1 MTISIETETGLLQ
14 SDRFRFRWGA
24 WLIRNT
30 GNTGNT
36 GQWKHQE
43 QSQKPSDWLRFDFL
57 DWGYS
62 LGHRKLRTG
71 LRHLRIETDEKGGTT
86 GGVKYGTR
94 YPVLVTRY
102 PVHLPY
108 SRIFYHI
115 RSYGKVDVMVT
126 RIAVWRRKTG
136 QLTSKRH
143 IDK

>member
-1 MTISIETETGLLQ
+1 MIISIETETGLLQ
-14 SDRFRFRWGA
+14 SDRYRFRWGA
-24 WLIRNT
+24 WLI
-30 GNTGNT
+30 GNTGKTGNN
-36 GQWKHQE
+36 GQWTYQE
-43 QSQKPSDWLRFDFL
+43 TTQKPSDWIRLEFL
-57 DWGYS
+57 DWRYS
-62 LGHRKLRTG
+62 LGHRNVRTG
-71 LRHLRIETDEKGGTT
+71 LRDLGVETDEKGGTT
-86 GGVKYGTR
+86 EGVKYGTR

-126 RIAVWRRKTG
+126 RIAVRQRKIG